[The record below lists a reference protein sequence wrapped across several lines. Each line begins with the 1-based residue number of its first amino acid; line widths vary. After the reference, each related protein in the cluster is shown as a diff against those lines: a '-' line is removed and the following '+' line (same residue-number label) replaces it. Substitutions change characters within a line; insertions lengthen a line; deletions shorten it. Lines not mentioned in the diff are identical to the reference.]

1 MKLLKYDITGDTYMK
16 IGNRIFDIEDNK
28 DHKCYIM
35 GILNVTPD
43 SFFDGG
49 RWNSLDSA
57 RAHVAQMIE
66 EGADIIDVGGESTR
80 PGHQQITNQEEI
92 ERVVPYIEMIKKE
105 FDVPVSID
113 SYKSDVVEEALKAGA
128 DLVNDVWGFRY
139 EKFYG
144 DGLTKDALAD
154 GNSNKADENGITK
167 IAQITAKYDVPCC
180 LMHNRPDT
188 EYTNYIEDVIND
200 LQDSVNIALRA
211 GVSKDKIILDPGIG
225 FAKNLEQ
232 NLILTN
238 RLEEL
243 RGLGYPVLLATS
255 NKSMIGLS
263 LDLPSDQRI
272 EGTLVTTVMGVM
284 KGASFVRVHNI
295 KENKRAIEMTR
306 AILNEQKSI

>member
-1 MKLLKYDITGDTYMK
+1 MK
-16 IGNRIFDIEDNK
+16 IGSREFNTDGQNAYS
-28 DHKCYIM
+28 HKCYIM

-49 RWNSLDSA
+49 RWNSLESA
-57 RAHVAQMIE
+57 KAHVKTMIE

-80 PGHQQITNQEEI
+80 PGHEQISDNEEI
-92 ERVVPYIEMIKKE
+92 ERVVPIIRMIKDE
-105 FDVPVSID
+105 FDIPVSID
-113 SYKSDVVEEALKAGA
+113 SYKADVVEEALKAGA

-139 EKFYG
+139 EKFYKNN
-144 DGLTKDALAD
+144 TV
-154 GNSNKADENGITK
+154 IR
-167 IAQITAKYDVPCC
+167 IAEITAKYGVPCC

-188 EYTNYIEDVIND
+188 LYTNYIEDVIDD

-211 GVSKDKIILDPGIG
+211 GVAKDKIILDPGIG

-238 RLEEL
+238 RLDEL
-243 RGLGYPVLLATS
+243 KRLGYPILLATS

-263 LDLPSDQRI
+263 LDLPKDERV

>member
-1 MKLLKYDITGDTYMK
+1 MK
-16 IGNRIFDIEDNK
+16 IGNREFDLRGGAASGY
-28 DHKCYIM
+28 KCYIM

-49 RWNSLDSA
+49 KWNSLDSA

-66 EGADIIDVGGESTR
+66 EGADIIDIGGESTR
-80 PGHQQITNQEEI
+80 PGHEQISIKEEI

-105 FDVPVSID
+105 FDIPVSID
-113 SYKSDVVEEALKAGA
+113 SYKADVIEAALKAGA

-144 DGLTKDALAD
+144 DGFTKDSFSKDDLSKEIS
-154 GNSNKADENGITK
+154 GSVNEGRSGIVTK
-167 IAQITAKYDVPCC
+167 IAQLTASYDVPCC

-188 EYTNYIEDVIND
+188 DYTNYIEDVIKD
-200 LQDSVNIALRA
+200 LQDSVDIALRA
-211 GVSKDKIILDPGIG
+211 GVSNDKIILDPGIG

-243 RGLGYPVLLATS
+243 NRLGYPVLLATS

-263 LDLPSDQRI
+263 LDLPSDQRV
-272 EGTLVTTVMGVM
+272 EGTMVTTVMGVM
-284 KGASFVRVHNI
+284 KGASMVRVHNI

>member
-1 MKLLKYDITGDTYMK
+1 MK
-16 IGNRIFDIEDNK
+16 IGNREFDIESSK

-49 RWNSLDSA
+49 KWNSLDSA

-80 PGHQQITNQEEI
+80 PGHEQITNQEEI

-238 RLEEL
+238 RLEVL

-263 LDLPSDQRI
+263 LDLPSDQRV
-272 EGTLVTTVMGVM
+272 EGTMATTVMGVM